1 MDNSDAEVD
10 ENVYQNTKLCS
21 RTFVDNT
28 MSYDKL
34 TVRIYCNYI
43 EG

>member
-1 MDNSDAEVD
+1 MGNSDAEVD
-10 ENVYQNTKLCS
+10 ENVYQITKIFS

-28 MSYDKL
+28 MSYDKI
-34 TVRIYCNYI
+34 TVCKYGNYV